1 MPTLHLQVV
10 AGLANRIRSMVSGM
24 LLAND
29 LNIKLKVY
37 WFPYHPAAVCHFDS
51 IFHKSNL
58 PSWMSISAMDLGIG
72 PDTLSENDT
81 YEMLRSWD
89 RKSDLYIKSYGVF
102 YRPNMFRWLAHLRSL
117 QPALRIRQEL
127 EERTHTLD
135 FKKTVGVH
143 VRRGDNTKA
152 IEASPLDVFLEEMSQ
167 YPADTKFLVATD
179 DLVVKASFQ
188 SQFPDRCIFPAK
200 RLVRTSE
207 EGMREAAIDFFAL
220 AKTSKILGSA
230 HSSFS
235 EIAAL
240 YGSSELKV
248 LTQSQSNAYSH

>member
-10 AGLANRIRSMVSGM
+10 AGLANRIRAMVSGM
-24 LLAND
+24 TLASD
-29 LNIKLKVY
+29 LNIQLKVY

-51 IFHKSNL
+51 IFDKTTL

-81 YEMLRSWD
+81 YEMLRNWD
-89 RKSDLYIKSYGVF
+89 KTSDLYIKSYGVF

-117 QPALRIRQEL
+117 RAAPRIQQEL
-127 EERTHTLD
+127 EDRTSALD

-152 IEASPLDVFLEEMSQ
+152 IEASPLDLFLKEASQ

-235 EIAAL
+235 EMAAL
-240 YGSSELKV
+240 YGSAELKIIKRSPA
-248 LTQSQSNAYSH
+248 T